1 MKGLPQASLFSS
13 STEKIFIWLMVSFQ
27 DFYKHLWYYL
37 TGLTIIVTILLKI
50 MRTMIC
56 PCPMLQTCEAVKS
69 HQISM
74 RWQIIGLEINNI
86 LLKKIMKRRD
96 QKAGPW
102 KQVLPK
108 VNILRNGKPHFFHLT
123 SSSIKHN
130 TDKILK
136 GKFIG

>member
-1 MKGLPQASLFSS
+1 MKGLPQASLCSS
-13 STEKIFIWLMVSFQ
+13 STEKTFIWLMVSFQ

-96 QKAGPW
+96 QKAGTW

>member
-1 MKGLPQASLFSS
+1 
-13 STEKIFIWLMVSFQ
+13 
-27 DFYKHLWYYL
+27 
-37 TGLTIIVTILLKI
+37 
-50 MRTMIC
+50 
-56 PCPMLQTCEAVKS
+56 MLQTCEAVKS

-74 RWQIIGLEINNI
+74 RWQIIGFEINNLI
-86 LLKKIMKRRD
+86 LKKIMKRRD
-96 QKAGPW
+96 QKAGTW

>member
-13 STEKIFIWLMVSFQ
+13 STEKTFIWLMVSFQ

-56 PCPMLQTCEAVKS
+56 PCPNQIQS
-69 HQISM
+69 NPHQISM

-96 QKAGPW
+96 QKAGTW